1 MALSAP
7 LLHHLSVFVL
17 ISVVA
22 FVIVFIFVFVKVFAF
37 VFVFVFPLVFQ
48 FLCTPA
54 LLPSDLLATDPRL
67 DRASDS
73 ALHLEDRSY
82 VY

>member
-1 MALSAP
+1 MLAAGV
-7 LLHHLSVFVL
+7 HLRL
-17 ISVVA
+17 A
-22 FVIVFIFVFVKVFAF
+22 AKVFAF

-48 FLCTPA
+48 LLCTPA

-73 ALHLEDRSY
+73 ALHLEYRSH